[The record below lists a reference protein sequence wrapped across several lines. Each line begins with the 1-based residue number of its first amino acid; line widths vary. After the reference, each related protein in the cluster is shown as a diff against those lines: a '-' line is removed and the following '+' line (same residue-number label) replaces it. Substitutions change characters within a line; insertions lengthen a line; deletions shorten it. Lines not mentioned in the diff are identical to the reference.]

1 MTDCYVTDIHICAR
15 DLQSAWWAPIGTLNF
30 PFRFIKRINC
40 SVQSQAMSDVCY
52 IISFSSINNS
62 IIVVIIIID
71 RISKLCIFTTILTSI
86 IYLVYAVQQWYHY
99 KQLALILSGIFSQ
112 QVSVSVVD
120 WWRVELRVKL
130 SMQGEL
136 WCESVARKGK
146 KRMEFWIIPR
156 NISNTNFLTVV
167 TGHTAHLTSAL
178 MENFPL
184 KAELRERERQR
195 QRYVWLSFP
204 QPWYLWWLVTVTY
217 RNCRLACLL
226 LSLEIRYFTTP
237 RIWKLALTVRSH
249 KKKKDIPCEEFQES
263 TMTDLNY
270 WTNFQN

>member
-52 IISFSSINNS
+52 IISFSSIYNS

-120 WWRVELRVKL
+120 WWRVELRPRGVEADSAQYLLISYILTTYPVFVCYKNIPAPALASQPVL
-130 SMQGEL
+130 SCFFIAGTFRNL
-136 WCESVARKGK
+136 K
-146 KRMEFWIIPR
+146 KSSRGWP
-156 NISNTNFLTVV
+156 T
-167 TGHTAHLTSAL
+167 
-178 MENFPL
+178 
-184 KAELRERERQR
+184 
-195 QRYVWLSFP
+195 
-204 QPWYLWWLVTVTY
+204 
-217 RNCRLACLL
+217 
-226 LSLEIRYFTTP
+226 
-237 RIWKLALTVRSH
+237 
-249 KKKKDIPCEEFQES
+249 
-263 TMTDLNY
+263 
-270 WTNFQN
+270 